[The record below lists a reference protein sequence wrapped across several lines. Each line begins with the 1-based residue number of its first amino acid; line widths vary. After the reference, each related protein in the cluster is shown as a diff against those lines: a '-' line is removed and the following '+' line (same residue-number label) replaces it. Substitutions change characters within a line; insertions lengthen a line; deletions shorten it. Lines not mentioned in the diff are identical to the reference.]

1 MLPNFIDSPIMQAR
15 QILSLS
21 PTSPTQFHTSQ
32 TSSSNM
38 DQLGGVPLN
47 QITQHQKQSLLPD
60 AGKNFIVKIISN
72 LKTYFKHLQDIL
84 QIYVNIY
91 GLNKKSG
98 KLCES

>member
-1 MLPNFIDSPIMQAR
+1 MLPSFIDSPIMQAR

-38 DQLGGVPLN
+38 DQLGGVPIN

-60 AGKNFIVKIISN
+60 AGNKRIIKIVSNFLQKYN
-72 LKTYFKHLQDIL
+72 LCSRIL
-84 QIYVNIY
+84 
-91 GLNKKSG
+91 
-98 KLCES
+98 

>member
-1 MLPNFIDSPIMQAR
+1 MLPSFIDSPIMQAR

-38 DQLGGVPLN
+38 DQLGGVPIN

-60 AGKNFIVKIISN
+60 AGNKRIIKIVLNLAKVKI
-72 LKTYFKHLQDIL
+72 LDLL
-84 QIYVNIY
+84 
-91 GLNKKSG
+91 
-98 KLCES
+98 

>member
-32 TSSSNM
+32 TSSTNM
-38 DQLGGVPLN
+38 DQLGGVPIN

-60 AGKNFIVKIISN
+60 AGNKLNIKLVSN
-72 LKTYFKHLQDIL
+72 LEKIL
-84 QIYVNIY
+84 LHQRVTFNEE
-91 GLNKKSG
+91 GLYMFFIF
-98 KLCES
+98 

>member
-38 DQLGGVPLN
+38 DQLGGVPIN

-60 AGKNFIVKIISN
+60 AGNKRIINIVSNF
-72 LKTYFKHLQDIL
+72 LQKY
-84 QIYVNIY
+84 IYVSVFYSLINF
-91 GLNKKSG
+91 LSF
-98 KLCES
+98 

>member
-38 DQLGGVPLN
+38 DQLGGVPIN

-60 AGKNFIVKIISN
+60 AGNKRIIKIVLNLAKVKI
-72 LKTYFKHLQDIL
+72 LDLL
-84 QIYVNIY
+84 
-91 GLNKKSG
+91 
-98 KLCES
+98 

>member
-1 MLPNFIDSPIMQAR
+1 MLPSFIDSPIMQAR

-21 PTSPTQFHTSQ
+21 PTSPTQFHTPQ

-60 AGKNFIVKIISN
+60 AGNKRIIKIVSI
-72 LKTYFKHLQDIL
+72 FLQKYYL
-84 QIYVNIY
+84 SVVH
-91 GLNKKSG
+91 
-98 KLCES
+98 

>member
-38 DQLGGVPLN
+38 DQLGGVPIN

-60 AGKNFIVKIISN
+60 AGNKNIIKLVSN
-72 LKTYFKHLQDIL
+72 LEKNLFI
-84 QIYVNIY
+84 
-91 GLNKKSG
+91 S
-98 KLCES
+98 SS